1 MADLAEARPAAAEKR
16 IEQQKM
22 YVMRQLGA
30 NKKQKLQKTKLIETK
45 KIRETTKSTQI

>member
-22 YVMRQLGA
+22 YVMRQLGT
-30 NKKQKLQKTKLIETK
+30 NKKTKTTKKSKLIEKRKQK
-45 KIRETTKSTQI
+45 KRQNQS